1 MILRFLK
8 NKTFHKNKN
17 KFKIMKYK
25 YKILE
30 NKYKKK
36 IKLQ

>member
-8 NKTFHKNKN
+8 NKTFHKNK
-17 KFKIMKYK
+17 IMKYK
-25 YKILE
+25 ILK

-36 IKLQ
+36 IKL